1 MVEREGKRRQR
12 MKWGRKRERGKE
24 DREVKTRKGRQGRK
38 GRQRR
43 EGVELQYM
51 YTALNNFVT
60 ITQYVKI
67 QEKFSTTFNN
77 SMIAIQ
83 YKKI

>member
-12 MKWGRKRERGKE
+12 MKMEKGKRE
-24 DREVKTRKGRQGRK
+24 GRQGSKDKEGK

-60 ITQYVKI
+60 ITQYIKI

-77 SMIAIQ
+77 SMTAIQ